1 MTFASCERQ
10 GDYEMSR
17 IPKILHYIF
26 GMERDFGGKPWS
38 LVHHVCLKSAIER
51 LCPDQVFFYY
61 EFEPR
66 GPWWKLSRE
75 LVTSVIVEAP
85 REIFGRPLVHF
96 AHRSDVL
103 RLQKLIDHGGI
114 YLDADV
120 IVHRDFDDLLGH
132 SVVLGQE
139 GEAAKFGLA
148 NAVLLAEPQS
158 AFLHRWLEQYKS
170 FRSVGYDE
178 AYPEHG
184 VRLPSK
190 LARDYPDEVTV
201 LSHEAFHWPLW
212 TDQHLEWIFAST
224 REIPLNTAYATHLWQ
239 SRAWRR
245 YMEDLT
251 PGRVRSAD
259 TNFNRWAEP
268 LVVGLPDDYGAT
280 PLADRFWRLQKRA
293 LKKARRV
300 CARAAGKR
308 EWDVR

>member
-1 MTFASCERQ
+1 
-10 GDYEMSR
+10 MSR

-51 LCPDQVFFYY
+51 LRPAEVFFYY

-75 LVTSVIVEAP
+75 LVTSVIIKAP
-85 REIFGRPLVHF
+85 REIFGKPLVHF
-96 AHRSDVL
+96 AHRSDVV

-120 IVHRDFDDLLGH
+120 IVHRNFDDLLGH

-139 GEAAKFGLA
+139 GEAAKCGLA
-148 NAVLLAEPQS
+148 NAVMLAKPQS

-212 TDQHLEWIFAST
+212 TDPHLEWIFAST
-224 REIPLNTAYATHLWQ
+224 REIPLYRSYATHLWQ

-268 LVVGLPDDYGAT
+268 LLVGLPDDYGAT
-280 PLADRFWRLQKRA
+280 PLADRFWRVQRRA
-293 LKKARRV
+293 LKKAQRV
-300 CARAAGKR
+300 LKRAAGKR
-308 EWDVR
+308 VVGDAP